1 MPSTQDVRV
10 KGSPVRSLRKFLDI
24 ELSES
29 QRERVF
35 ANVPDEYRKKITSGN
50 ILATD
55 VFPVA
60 VLNEIVISAANLK
73 NEAVPSFARRA
84 GRHAAEQA
92 AGSVL
97 KFFMLL
103 MTASARKS
111 DANLLIDLRPRP
123 LLRRASGGSRR
134 HASPR
139 GFSIHTGRLRANQRM
154 DRADRRDDGGEGRAS
169 RSHEVRREDGL
180 AVRVESRVALT
191 LPVA

>member
-92 AGSVL
+92 AGTVL

-103 MTASARKS
+103 MTVPALLGKATRIFSSIYDRGRFSVAHQADHAATLHLEDFPSTPVGCAR
-111 DANLLIDLRPRP
+111 I
-123 LLRRASGGSRR
+123 SGWIERI
-134 HASPR
+134 AEM
-139 GFSIHTGRLRANQRM
+139 TGAK
-154 DRADRRDDGGEGRAS
+154 D
-169 RSHEVRREDGL
+169 
-180 AVRVESRVALT
+180 VRVDHTKCVAKTDSLCEWKA
-191 LPVA
+191 VWR